1 MSQIKFL
8 CSINWMMNLNGFL
21 KEQKNDDGNNDD
33 SNDVM
38 LIFLIRRDDIDIK
51 QKDDIQLLANM

>member
-1 MSQIKFL
+1 MFDKLDDEFERV
-8 CSINWMMNLNGFL
+8 L